1 MAPTTVQMMLLEGEN
16 VDGVTVD
23 EENVGR
29 TGASGPATRSG
40 PDQVIAAILGI
51 RQGAAESGY
60 QLLSTGV
67 TFTDPVEAAALRDR
81 RSMRSRALIA
91 PASEPRRLS

>member
-1 MAPTTVQMMLLEGEN
+1 MVPTTLRMVLVEGEN
-16 VDGVTVD
+16 ADGVTVD
-23 EENVGR
+23 EESVER
-29 TGASGPATRSG
+29 TGAGGPATRSG
-40 PDQVIAAILGI
+40 PDQVIAAILGT

-67 TFTDPVEAAALRDR
+67 TFTDPAEAAALRNR
-81 RSMRSRALIA
+81 RSMRSGALIA